1 MQQSLLNGGLG
12 LIMMPD
18 FSEVDRLMKRVLV
31 GKNGNEIDAGV
42 YLRI

>member
-1 MQQSLLNGGLG
+1 MQQSLLNGGLA
-12 LIMMPD
+12 LMIMPD